1 MLAYFIFA
9 VIIAI
14 PVWETEHTVGFE
26 PSSPQMQLLW
36 ILVIR
41 FIFIVETDKVCLL
54 LLQRGISQIEFKGE
68 RDEWKNV
75 DLMRLAVLIQIFE
88 EKFLIW

>member
-1 MLAYFIFA
+1 MLAYFILA

-14 PVWETEHTVGFE
+14 SAWEIEHTVRFE

-36 ILVIR
+36 ILIIR

-54 LLQRGISQIEFKGE
+54 LLEGWIRQIEFKGK
-68 RDEWKNV
+68 RYEWKNV
-75 DLMRLAVLIQIFE
+75 DLMRLAVFI
-88 EKFLIW
+88 